1 MVHHLQHLLFYGA
14 DMNARN
20 ASGNT
25 PLHVCA
31 VNNQVTGSQKLGRGI
46 AGIMEMRETSFTPC
60 FSHFR
65 IVVPKCCC
73 FAVRTRSVSTLR
85 ARPLTR
91 YSR

>member
-31 VNNQVTGSQKLGRGI
+31 VNNQVTASQKSGRGI
-46 AGIMEMRETSFTPC
+46 AGIMEMRALELQMIHW
-60 FSHFR
+60 FSQSR
-65 IVVPKCCC
+65 
-73 FAVRTRSVSTLR
+73 RG
-85 ARPLTR
+85 PLLGESA
-91 YSR
+91 YYKQGSE